1 MAFKSP
7 KGRRGDPYPEGRVEE
22 LMAEWSLYLQNFVVK
37 AHGTPQVHWL
47 GLSDREHE
55 GDWKWLDGSPV
66 TLRQV
71 FRVLGLSAH
80 FLKNYFLIYRKL
92 PVQSKP
98 ADSLESQAGLDRRGT
113 GCFYSD
119 RGSGPCSS
127 LIFLHCN
134 NLHLLT
140 QLLKYIQSPG

>member
-1 MAFKSP
+1 MILLWIPRGLRGALGVAFKSP

-22 LMAEWSLYLQNFVVK
+22 LMAEWSLYSQNFVVK

-80 FLKNYFLIYRKL
+80 CGPLCS
-92 PVQSKP
+92 P
-98 ADSLESQAGLDRRGT
+98 SQQIL
-113 GCFYSD
+113 
-119 RGSGPCSS
+119 
-127 LIFLHCN
+127 
-134 NLHLLT
+134 
-140 QLLKYIQSPG
+140 